1 MIDIKMTGLHLS
13 QKEIYFDQQL
23 DSMNPHYNVGTYITI
38 NGNLNVELLKK
49 SINSSAQ
56 VFDIFRF
63 KNFSNSSASVYLQ
76 QFASGIHITE
86 LDYTTA
92 DWPEAAVKQWLQE
105 RINKPFDIYT
115 GNIYDFVLIKR
126 KEDEYWFYMGC
137 HHLFSDGY
145 GVPYVFLAYVFDKY
159 HALRMGEERIFQY
172 PSYLNLMEKSN
183 DYLDSGSYESDK
195 NYWKERFH
203 APQEPILQKRSTA
216 NSFHTDTTQ
225 LFFNPEEQKKLRAF
239 CLKNDLSL
247 QDFLIAVLTVY
258 YKKASGVTFFDFSLP
273 LHNRND
279 RKERQTFGVF
289 SKLIPCR
296 IETGNPTLSELF
308 KSIKTNQRQDYRHK
322 QFPISH
328 FNRMIQMDSSN
339 SSSPFDICVNYRYFK
354 LNTTETELQLKGFRN
369 DATFSKRP
377 IEFSWSDFSEKG
389 KEEVFLEIIFRED
402 YFDKKEVEL
411 LGQRILFIIDQFYN
425 AIDEHIDTI
434 QILPEQERKQLL
446 LAFNDTA
453 VVYAHNKTIIDLFE
467 EQVKRTPD
475 HLAVVFEEKELT
487 YRELHESAN
496 QFARYLQ
503 KNYAIGA
510 DDLIGIKLERS
521 EWMIIAILGVLKS
534 GGAYVPIDPA
544 YPQERID
551 YIEMDTKCKVCIDST
566 ELNNFKKLQK
576 LYSGKAINKTTSHA
590 IAYVIYTSGS
600 TGKPKGVLIEHKS
613 AYSFIKWSHDEFE
626 KSDVDTVLFTTSLN
640 FDLSVFEIFYTLTKG
655 KVLKVLKDGL
665 AIPKNLEKG
674 KKQLINTVPSVVG
687 SLLQQGMNFDSVSVL
702 NMAGEPIPLNY
713 KNALKGKVK
722 EIRNL
727 YGPSEDTTYS
737 TFIRIDKDERELIGK
752 PISNTQIYILNEN
765 RDLQPIGVIGEI
777 CISGDGLARGYL
789 NQQELTNEKF
799 IANPFKAGARLY
811 KTGDLGRWLPD
822 GNIELAGRKDH
833 QVKIRGY
840 RIELG
845 EIEHALQNH
854 PAIEATVVLAK
865 ENQNKEKELV
875 AYIAAKSK
883 QNMSEL
889 RAYLKESLPDY
900 MLPSYY
906 VQLEAL
912 PLTPNGKI
920 NKKSLPDPLAIG
932 SDGSGLSTGVEYTA
946 PRNEQEEQLVK
957 IWEEILQRENIGVKD
972 DFFELGGHSL
982 KATKLISEYHQS
994 LDVKLTLHQV
1004 FNHHTIESHC
1014 QLLTNSL
1021 KEKFIQIEKV
1031 TDQESYPISDAQ
1043 RRLWVLSQVEG
1054 GSVAYNMPGS
1064 LKLNGNYE
1072 LNLFQRSF
1080 NNLIARHEILRTV
1093 FRTDKT
1099 GELRQWILDAEDLGF
1114 TVDHKDLRSEKN
1126 KEQKVKQFIAADSYQ
1141 PFDLE
1146 NGPLFRACLLQLE
1159 DELCILYFNMHHIIS
1174 DGWSMEVLKKDLF
1187 SCYEAYKEN
1196 KEPLLKQLR
1205 IQYKDYS
1212 AWASAKL
1219 GEESFKVHRSYWLEH
1234 LSGELPVLDLPSGKQ
1249 RPRIKTNNG
1258 HGLSTYIDAATSNKL
1273 KRYSEEQG
1281 GSLFM
1286 GLLAT
1291 WNILMYRYTGQKDI
1305 ITGSP
1310 VAGRAHADLEDQIG
1324 FYVNTLALRNEIK
1337 PEDSF
1342 KTFYNALKDNTLKSY
1357 DHQLYPFDRLV
1368 EELDLQRDTSRSAVF
1383 DVMVTLQNNGEGS
1396 AATAPQAVELT
1407 RIADL
1412 GFMAAKFDLELTV
1425 QEMRDHLSLQVVY
1438 NTDVY
1443 EQEMIEGL
1451 LHHYQQ
1457 LLKVLLENP
1466 SEKIAKVDFLTK
1478 QEKQELLIAFNDT
1491 HVDYPNNK
1499 TIIELFE
1506 EQVAKTP
1513 DHIAVIFEEKALSYR
1528 ELHEQSNQFAA
1539 YLQKNYSVKP
1549 DDLVGIKLERSEW
1562 VIISILAV
1570 LKSGGAYVPIDPGYP
1585 QDRIDYIEKDTTCK
1599 VCIDSTELN
1608 TFRKDQK
1615 SYSKKK
1621 ITAGTK
1627 AGDLAYVIY
1636 TSGSTGKPKGVMI
1649 EQKSVVRLVKNVN
1662 FYSFSSSDKL
1672 LCTGALSFDATTY
1685 EYWGPLL
1692 NGGQLIIC
1700 SQGILLDNKLLK
1712 EEIKNRSVNFM
1723 WVTSGW
1729 LNQLVESEI
1738 TIFGELQTIITGGDK
1753 LSFIHAEKL
1762 RRSYPALN
1770 IIHAYGPTENT
1781 TFSTTYPMI
1790 AVSTNTPIGKPI
1802 SNTQVYIVSEAGELQ
1817 PKGVTGEICLGG
1829 DGLAR
1834 GYLNQETLTKEKFVA
1849 NAFKAGER
1857 IYKTGDLG
1865 RWLSDGNIEF
1875 IGRKDN
1881 QVKIRGYR
1889 IELGEIEHA
1898 LQSHKGIEAAVV
1910 LARENQNKEKELV
1923 AYIAA
1928 RSVQNINELRA
1939 YLKAILPDY
1948 MLPAYYVQLQTLPL
1962 NSNGKID
1969 KKSLPDPEG
1978 LGLSSGVEYIA
1989 PRNEREEQLV
1999 KVWEEILKRK
2009 DIGVNDDFFALGGH
2023 SLKAVRLSN
2032 AYQKELGVKIALKEL
2047 FAHTSIASHAALIQT
2062 SNTTEY
2068 IAIKKVPV
2076 QESYPISYAQRRLW
2090 VLSQFEEG
2098 SVAYNI
2104 PGSLKLQGKY
2114 ELELFQRSFEHL
2126 IERHEILRTVFK
2138 ENGTGELRQWIVAKE
2153 EVSFRV
2159 GYQDFRKEKDKSKKV
2174 KDYIAADAYQPF
2186 DLERGPLLRV
2196 SLLQLEEECYVLYFN
2211 MHHIISDGWS
2221 MEILRRDVFSCYE
2234 AYRENR
2240 ETPLSEL
2247 NIQYKEYAA
2256 WTLAQLEEES
2266 FKAHRLYW
2274 LENLS
2279 GELPVLDLPSIKQRP
2294 RIKTSNGYALSTH
2307 LDGVITGKLKKYSE
2321 ANGGSLFMGL
2331 LAAWNILMYRYTGQ
2345 KDIITGSPIAGRM
2358 HADLEDQIGF
2368 YVNTLALRNE
2378 IRPDENFN
2386 ELFSRIKHTTLH
2398 AYSHQ
2403 LYPFDKLVEELA
2415 LHRDASRSAV
2425 FDIMLILQNN
2435 GEKTARPDA
2444 YTVTI
2449 DPIDNRREAA
2459 GLNQIADLGPTT
2471 SKFDIDISF
2480 QEVGDHL
2487 SFHMV
2492 YNPDVYERDMIE
2504 GLMHHYRQLLTALLE
2519 NPAEKIAQ
2527 INYLSRE
2534 EKYALLVGFNNT
2546 EVDYPK
2552 NKNIVNLFEEQAAK
2566 TPDQIAV
2573 VFEERKLTY
2582 RELNDRANQVA
2593 QYLQK
2598 NYSVEPGDLVGIH
2611 QERNEWM
2618 IVSILGVLKSGGA
2631 YVPLDPEHPQERINY
2646 MIADSGC
2653 KVVIDDQLVDTI
2665 KNADEKGSLPIDT
2678 KEQKINTPCAVIYT
2692 SGSTGKP
2699 KGIVISNS
2707 NLLNRLYWMWSEF
2720 PFAATEVCVAKTAI
2734 GFVDHLWEIFGPL
2747 LKGIRLVVFNKET
2760 ILDTQKF
2767 IDQLSENRVS
2777 RIVLVPSLLRQ
2788 ILSFEKLCTDKLTHL
2803 KEWSCSGEVL
2813 DAALVEDFY
2822 AVFKTHRLLNIY
2834 GSTEVTADATYY
2846 DTSVL
2851 RKRNSEQVAV
2861 PVLFE
2866 EAISKRFN
2874 ANLADAAKAESIIQ
2888 SFDNQKNK
2896 FLQCTDIEKKGAEKY
2911 AEFVK
2916 DTLIK
2921 GLVDV
2926 SDPKFIGHMTSPV
2939 PPIMSELNKLMITW
2953 NQNLVKFETSGVGT
2967 LLERQCIGQLH
2978 DLVYKKDRSFYENFL
2993 QNASVSLGIV
3003 TSGGT
3008 LANFTALSY
3017 ALSKCLQPKNNFQ
3030 GLNKEGLVAASQ
3042 AYGYSGIFIIGSQ
3055 RCHYS
3060 FGKTLRA
3067 LGLGD
3072 DAFISF
3078 EMDHQDPEKSKRA
3091 LTKLI
3096 TDKQSAGALIF
3107 AIIGVAGSTESG
3119 NVDPLT
3125 ILASI
3130 ASQFNIHFHVDAAFG
3145 GGYLFSE
3152 KLSHKLEGIQH
3163 GDSVTICGHKQLYLP
3178 LGLSVCLFKDE
3189 SLALHRE
3196 NTSKYQAR
3204 KDSLDLGRYT
3214 IDGSRPF
3221 LSFVL
3226 HGALNIIGKEGY
3238 AEIIESNYERALLFK
3253 NLIRGNQSFELIESS
3268 DLNIVLYRYI
3278 PAAFSLIK
3286 RSRSF
3291 NESEQKEVNELNRQI
3306 QKKQF
3311 EAGKSFVSYTELKE
3325 DNGEH
3330 NLVVLRTVLMN
3341 PYTTKAHLEEILNE
3355 QEEIAADLLGIPL
3368 VRKNNV
3374 PDKTMVYVGRPISNT
3389 NIYILNEDHQ
3399 LVPEKVTGEICIG
3412 GKCLSEGYLNNT
3424 ELMKEKF
3431 IINPFNPQERI
3442 YKTGDLGRW
3451 TKDGNIEFIGRKD
3464 NQVKIRGYRI
3474 ELGEI
3479 EQALQSHQAIE
3490 AAVVVVKE
3498 NQNKEKEL
3506 VAYITG
3512 KEEQHTSDLRSW
3524 LKEMLPEYMLPVYYV
3539 QLQALPLNAN
3549 GKVDKKALPDPYGL
3563 GLTSGVAYI
3572 APRNT
3577 KEAKLVEIWETVLQR
3592 ERIGVEDDFFALGGH
3607 SLKAIRL
3614 ISLIQKQLGVK
3625 LGIRNVFE
3633 EPSIAKL
3640 ARLIETKH
3648 KEIVV
3653 EIPSVRS
3660 DSGYALS
3667 SSQVRMWTLSQHE
3680 DGNIAY
3686 NNSGTLSLEGD
3697 LNFEALDFAFNA
3709 LMERHEILRT
3719 FFAADTAGEIKQFI
3733 REANA
3738 VEFKIT
3744 YKDLRGSEDQK
3755 TILNESLKADSAVP
3769 FDLHI
3774 GPLFKAMIYQT
3785 GTSKWIFNL
3794 VVHHII
3800 CDGWSIK
3807 IMTNELL
3814 SFYNAFISKENF
3826 SPNPLRIQYKDY
3838 AAWEQ
3843 QQLNDGALNAHKEYW
3858 LDQFKGALP
3867 TLNLK
3872 GSKPRP
3878 FIKTYNGKQ
3887 IKKRLDEEC
3896 CKKLRF
3902 IQQQQDA
3909 TLFMSLLSIVTILLL
3924 KKTNQHDFIIG
3935 SPIAG
3940 RQHIDLEDQLGCY
3953 LNIIPLRT
3961 KLNAEDN
3968 FLRVLE
3974 TVKQLTLNA
3983 YEHQA
3988 FPFEELV
3995 KELKLKRDM
4004 SRNVLFDVL
4013 VVLQNT
4019 GTDSAKSFD
4028 SIKGLKVNEYEK
4040 ENNASVLDLSF
4051 DFLEVDEELE
4061 VTLEYNTDL
4070 FDASYATHLI
4080 EELEQLILFIVE
4092 HPTVHISQ
4100 INTSGTNGE
4109 KEILTLTDTQIP
4121 GAPKVKKRT
4130 LIDDL

>member
-1 MIDIKMTGLHLS
+1 MTGLHLS

-23 DSMNPHYNVGTYITI
+23 DAINPHYNVGTYITI

-49 SINSSAQ
+49 SISSSEN

-63 KNFSNSSASVYLQ
+63 KNFSDSAASVYLQ
-76 QFASGIHITE
+76 ESASGIHITE
-86 LDYTTA
+86 LDYTTGNWS
-92 DWPEAAVKQWLQE
+92 DAAVKQWLQE
-105 RINKPFDIYT
+105 QINKPFDIYT
-115 GNIYDFVLIKR
+115 GHLYDFILIKR

-145 GVPYVFLAYVFDKY
+145 GVPYVFLTYVFDKY
-159 HALRMGEERIFQY
+159 HALRTGEERIFQY

-183 DYLDSGSYESDK
+183 DYLDSDSYESDQ
-195 NYWKERFH
+195 NYWKDRFN
-203 APQEPILQKRSTA
+203 APQAPIIQRRSNA
-216 NSFHTDTTQ
+216 NSFRTDSTQ
-225 LFFNPEEQKKLRAF
+225 LYFSLEEQKKLRAF

-247 QDFLIAVLTVY
+247 QDLLIAVLAVY
-258 YKKASGVTFFDFSLP
+258 YKRANAVTFFDFNLP
-273 LHNRND
+273 IHNRND

-296 IETGNPTLSELF
+296 IEVGSPTLNELF
-308 KSIKTNQRQDYRHK
+308 KLIKTNQRQDYRHK

-328 FNRMIQMDSSN
+328 FNRMIQQDSSN
-339 SSSPFDICVNYRYFK
+339 PSSPFDICVNYRYFK
-354 LNTTETELQLKGFRN
+354 LNTTETELHLKGFRN

-389 KEEVFLEIIFRED
+389 KEDVFLEIIFRED
-402 YFDKKEVEL
+402 YFGKKEIEL
-411 LGQRILFIIDQFYN
+411 LGNRILFIIDQFYN
-425 AIDEHIDTI
+425 AIDNSIGTIAIIPEH
-434 QILPEQERKQLL
+434 ERKQLSIT
-446 LAFNDTA
+446 FNDTKVDYPQDQTIVDLFEKQVASTPDHIA
-453 VVYAHNKTIIDLFE
+453 VVY
-467 EQVKRTPD
+467 
-475 HLAVVFEEKELT
+475 EEKELT
-487 YRELHESAN
+487 YLELHESAN
-496 QFARYLQ
+496 QFARYLKKQ
-503 KNYAIGA
+503 YAIGPE
-510 DDLIGIKLERS
+510 DLVGIKLDRN
-521 EWMIIAILGVLKS
+521 EWMIISILGVLKS

-544 YPQERID
+544 YPQDRID
-551 YIEMDTKCKVCIDST
+551 YIEKDTKCKVCIDSA
-566 ELNNFKKLQK
+566 ELNNFRKHQKAYSKKAVSSQ
-576 LYSGKAINKTTSHA
+576 STPDN

-600 TGKPKGVLIEHKS
+600 TGRPKGVLIAHKS

-626 KSDVDTVLFTTSLN
+626 RSDVDMVLFTTSLN
-640 FDLSVFEIFYTLTKG
+640 FDLSVFEIFYTLTQG

-665 AIPKNLEKG
+665 SIPKNLEKG

-687 SLLQQGMNFDSVSVL
+687 FLLQQGMSFESVSVL
-702 NMAGEPIPLNY
+702 NMAGEPIPSNY
-713 KNALKGKVK
+713 KNALKGKIK

-752 PISNTQIYILNEN
+752 PISNTQIYILNEEG
-765 RDLQPIGVIGEI
+765 DLQPVGVMGEI

-789 NQQELTNEKF
+789 NQQELTTEKF
-799 IANPFKAGARLY
+799 IANPFKAGERLY

-845 EIEHALQNH
+845 EIEHALQRH
-854 PAIEATVVLAK
+854 TEIEAAVVLTK
-865 ENQNKEKELV
+865 KNQNKEKELV
-875 AYIAAKSK
+875 AYIVAKSE
-883 QNMSEL
+883 QNTNEL
-889 RAYLKESLPDY
+889 RAYLKETLPDY
-900 MLPSYY
+900 MLPAYY
-906 VQLEAL
+906 VPLQVL
-912 PLTPNGKI
+912 PLTANGKLD
-920 NKKSLPDPLAIG
+920 KKSLPDPEGLG
-932 SDGSGLSTGVEYTA
+932 LHSGVVYIA
-946 PRNEQEEQLVK
+946 PRNEQEEKLVK
-957 IWEEILQRENIGVKD
+957 IWEEVLQRENIGVKD
-972 DFFELGGHSL
+972 DFFALGGHSL
-982 KATKLISEYHQS
+982 KATKLISEYHQ
-994 LDVKLTLHQV
+994 LADVKLTLHQV
-1004 FNHHTIESHC
+1004 FNYSTIESHC
-1014 QLLTNSL
+1014 QLLSSSR
-1021 KEKFIQIEKV
+1021 KEKFIQIEKIRE
-1031 TDQESYPISDAQ
+1031 QESYPISDAQ
-1043 RRLWVLSQVEG
+1043 RRLWVLSQLEE
-1054 GSVAYNMPGS
+1054 GSVAYNMPGN
-1064 LKLNGNYE
+1064 LKLQGNYE
-1072 LNLFQRSF
+1072 LDLFQRSF
-1080 NNLIARHEILRTV
+1080 NSLITRHEILRTV
-1093 FRTDKT
+1093 FRADKN
-1099 GELRQWILDAEDLGF
+1099 GELRQWVMEAGDLGF
-1114 TVDHKDLRSEKN
+1114 TVDHKDLRKEKN
-1126 KEQKVKQFIAADSYQ
+1126 KDQKVKEYIAADAYQ

-1146 NGPLFRACLLQLE
+1146 KGPLFRAGLLQLE
-1159 DELCILYFNMHHIIS
+1159 DEQSVLYFNMHHIIS
-1174 DGWSMEVLKKDLF
+1174 DGWSMKVLKKELF
-1187 SCYEAYKEN
+1187 TCYEAYKEN
-1196 KEPLLKQLR
+1196 TAPLLKELR
-1205 IQYKDYS
+1205 LQYKDYS
-1212 AWASAKL
+1212 AWALAQLDK
-1219 GEESFKVHRSYWLEH
+1219 ESFKAHRSYWLES
-1234 LSGELPVLDLPSGKQ
+1234 LSGELPILDLPGGKQ
-1249 RPRIKTNNG
+1249 RPKIRTNNG
-1258 HGLSTYIDAATSNKL
+1258 HGLSTCIDAATSNKL
-1273 KRYSEEQG
+1273 KKYSEANG
-1281 GSLFM
+1281 GSLFI

-1337 PEDSF
+1337 PEESF
-1342 KTFYNALKDNTLKSY
+1342 ETFYDALKDNTLKSY
-1357 DHQLYPFDRLV
+1357 NHQQYPFDRLV
-1368 EELDLQRDTSRSAVF
+1368 EELNLQHDTSRSAVF
-1383 DVMVTLQNNGEGS
+1383 DVIMTLQNTEERS
-1396 AATAPQAVELT
+1396 TDIDTAVIDTTQVV
-1407 RIADL
+1407 DM
-1412 GFMAAKFDLELTV
+1412 GFMPSKFDLELTV
-1425 QEMRDHLSLQVVY
+1425 QEMGDALYVQVIY

-1451 LHHYQQ
+1451 LRHYKQ

-1466 SEKIAKVDFLTK
+1466 SGKIAQIDFLTK

-1491 HVDYPNNK
+1491 YVDYPNNK
-1499 TIIELFE
+1499 TIVELFE

-1513 DHIAVIFEEKALSYR
+1513 DHIAIAFEEKALTYK

-1539 YLQKNYSVKP
+1539 YLQEKYAIKP
-1549 DDLVGIKLERSEW
+1549 GDLVGIKLDRSEW
-1562 VIISILAV
+1562 MIISVLAV
-1570 LKSGGAYVPIDPGYP
+1570 LKSGGAYVPIDPGFP
-1585 QDRIDYIEKDTTCK
+1585 QERIDYIEKDTTCK
-1599 VCIDSTELN
+1599 ACIDSAELN

-1615 SYSKKK
+1615 NYSKKK
-1621 ITAGTK
+1621 ITSGAK
-1627 AGDLAYVIY
+1627 ADDLAYVIY

-1649 EQKSVVRLVKNVN
+1649 EQRSVVRLVKNTN
-1662 FYSFSSSDKL
+1662 FYFFSPSDKL

-1692 NGGQLIIC
+1692 NGGQLILC
-1700 SQGILLDNKLLK
+1700 PQGVLLDNKLLK
-1712 EEIKNRSVNFM
+1712 EEIKGRNINIM
-1723 WVTSGW
+1723 WFTSGW

-1738 TIFGELQTIITGGDK
+1738 TIFSELDTIITGGDK
-1753 LSFIHAEKL
+1753 LSSVHAEKL
-1762 RRSYPALN
+1762 RKCYPELN

-1790 AVSTNTPIGKPI
+1790 EVSANTPIGKPI
-1802 SNTQVYIVSEAGELQ
+1802 NNTQVYIVNEEIGLQ
-1817 PKGVTGEICLGG
+1817 PKGVIGEICLGG

-1834 GYLNQETLTKEKFVA
+1834 GYLNQSTLTNEKFVS
-1849 NAFKAGER
+1849 NPFKTGER

-1865 RWLSDGNIEF
+1865 RWLHDGTIEF
-1875 IGRKDN
+1875 IGRRDN

-1898 LQSHKGIEAAVV
+1898 LQSHTAIEAAVI

-1923 AYIAA
+1923 AYITAG
-1928 RSVQNINELRA
+1928 SEQNISELRS
-1939 YLKAILPDY
+1939 YLKERLPEY
-1948 MLPAYYVQLQTLPL
+1948 MLPAYYVQLAVLPL

-1969 KKSLPDPEG
+1969 KKALPVPEG
-1978 LGLSSGVEYIA
+1978 SGLSSGIEYIA
-1989 PRNEREEQLV
+1989 PRNEREEQLA
-1999 KVWEEILKRK
+1999 KIWEELLKRK

-2023 SLKAVRLSN
+2023 SLKAIRLSN
-2032 AYQKELGVKIALKEL
+2032 AYQKELGVKISLKEL
-2047 FAHTSIASHAALIQT
+2047 FAHTSIASHAALIQAST
-2062 SNTTEY
+2062 RSEY
-2068 IAIKKVPV
+2068 SAIEKVAA

-2104 PGSLKLQGKY
+2104 PGSLTLEGKY
-2114 ELELFQRSFEHL
+2114 ELDLFQRSFDRL
-2126 IERHEILRTVFK
+2126 LERHEILRTVFK
-2138 ENGTGELRQWIVAKE
+2138 ENETGELRQWIVAKE
-2153 EVSFRV
+2153 NFSFRID
-2159 GYQDFRKEKDKSKKV
+2159 YKDFREEKNKDKKV

-2221 MEILRRDVFSCYE
+2221 MEVLRKDVFSYYE
-2234 AYRENR
+2234 AYQENN
-2240 ETPLSEL
+2240 EALLKEL
-2247 NIQYKEYAA
+2247 GIQYKDYAA

-2266 FKAHRLYW
+2266 FKAHRYYW
-2274 LENLS
+2274 LESLS
-2279 GELPVLDLPSIKQRP
+2279 GELPLLDLPSIKQRP
-2294 RIKTSNGYALSTH
+2294 RIKTNNGHSLSTYI
-2307 LDGVITGKLKKYSE
+2307 DRDTTGKLKKYSE
-2321 ANGGSLFMGL
+2321 SNGGTLFMGL

-2345 KDIITGSPIAGRM
+2345 KDIITGSPIAGRT

-2378 IRPDENFN
+2378 IKPEENFN
-2386 ELFSRIKHTTLH
+2386 ELFSRVKHTTLN

-2403 LYPFDKLVEELA
+2403 LYPFDKLVEELD

-2435 GEKTARPDA
+2435 GEKMKGPDA
-2444 YTVTI
+2444 LTI
-2449 DPIDNRREAA
+2449 DPADSYRKTT
-2459 GLNQIADLGPTT
+2459 GLNQLADLGYTT
-2471 SKFDIDISF
+2471 SKFDLDITF
-2480 QEVGDHL
+2480 QEVGDYL
-2487 SFHMV
+2487 SFQVV

-2519 NPAEKIAQ
+2519 NPAEKISQ
-2527 INYLSRE
+2527 IDCLSQE
-2534 EKYALLVGFNNT
+2534 EKHALLVGFNNT
-2546 EVDYPK
+2546 EVAYPK
-2552 NKNIVNLFEEQAAK
+2552 NKNIVDLFEEQVAK
-2566 TPDQIAV
+2566 TPDQVAI
-2573 VFEERKLTY
+2573 VFEEQKLTY

-2593 QYLQK
+2593 RYLHS
-2598 NYSVEPGDLVGIH
+2598 NYAVEPGDLVGIH
-2611 QERNEWM
+2611 QKRNEWM

-2631 YVPLDPEHPQERINY
+2631 YVPIDPELPQERINY
-2646 MIADSGC
+2646 MISDSGC
-2653 KVVIDDQLVDTI
+2653 KVVIDDQLIHTI
-2665 KNADEKGSLPIDT
+2665 KDADEYGSLTIDGAER
-2678 KEQKINTPCAVIYT
+2678 KRNTHCAVIYT
-2692 SGSTGKP
+2692 SGSTGRP
-2699 KGIVISNS
+2699 KGIVISNT
-2707 NLLNRLYWMWSEF
+2707 NLLNRLYWMWTEF
-2720 PFAATEVCVAKTAI
+2720 PFAATEVCVAKTSL

-2747 LKGIRLVVFNKET
+2747 LKGIRLVIFNKET

-2767 IDQLSENRVS
+2767 IHQLSENRVS

-2788 ILSFEKLCTDKLTHL
+2788 ILSYEKLCSNKLTHL

-2846 DTSVL
+2846 DTSIS
-2851 RKRNSEQVAV
+2851 RKRNSEQVVV

-2874 ANLADAAKAESIIQ
+2874 DNLADAVKTEGIIQ
-2888 SFDNQKNK
+2888 SFDNTQNK
-2896 FLQCTDIEKKGAEKY
+2896 FLQRTDIKKKGADGY
-2911 AEFVK
+2911 AQFIK
-2916 DTLIK
+2916 DTLLK
-2921 GLVDV
+2921 GLIDV
-2926 SDPKFIGHMTSPV
+2926 SDPRFIGHMTAPV
-2939 PPIMSELNKLMITW
+2939 PPIMSELNKLMVTW

-2978 DLVYKKDRSFYENFL
+2978 NLVYKKDRSFYERFL
-2993 QNASVSLGIV
+2993 QDAAVSLGIV

-3030 GLNKEGLVAASQ
+3030 GLNKEGLVAASK

-3078 EMDHQDPEKSKRA
+3078 EIDKHDPEKSSEA

-3096 TDKQSAGALIF
+3096 IDKQSEGALIF

-3119 NVDPLT
+3119 NVDPLNT
-3125 ILASI
+3125 LASI
-3130 ASQFNIHFHVDAAFG
+3130 ASRFNIHFHVDAAFG

-3152 KLSHKLEGIQH
+3152 KLSHKLDGIQH

-3238 AEIIESNYERALLFK
+3238 AEIIESNYERAQLFK
-3253 NLIRGNQSFELIESS
+3253 NLIGNNPSFELIASS

-3278 PAAFSLIK
+3278 PAALYHIK
-3286 RSRSF
+3286 KSRLF
-3291 NESEQKEVNELNRQI
+3291 NEHEQQEVNELNKQI

-3311 EAGKSFVSYTELKE
+3311 EAGRSFVSYTELKE

-3341 PYTTKAHLEEILNE
+3341 PYTTKEHLEEILNE
-3355 QEEIAADLLGIPL
+3355 QEEIAAEILGIPG
-3368 VRKNNV
+3368 KNKTQN
-3374 PDKTMVYVGRPISNT
+3374 KTMVYVGRPISNT
-3389 NIYILNEDHQ
+3389 SIYILNEDHQ

-3412 GKCLSEGYLNNT
+3412 GKCLSEGYLNNS

-3431 IINPFNPQERI
+3431 IVNPFNPQERI

-3479 EQALQSHQAIE
+3479 EHALQSHGAIE
-3490 AAVVVVKE
+3490 AAVVVVKG
-3498 NQNKEKEL
+3498 NQNNEKEL

-3512 KEEQHTSDLRSW
+3512 KEEQHASDLRAY
-3524 LKEMLPEYMLPVYYV
+3524 LKEILPDYMLPVYYV

-3549 GKVDKKALPDPYGL
+3549 GKVDKKSLPDPQGL

-3572 APRNT
+3572 APRNVR
-3577 KEAKLVEIWETVLQR
+3577 EAKLVEIWENVLQR

-3633 EPSIAKL
+3633 EQSISKL

-3648 KEIVV
+3648 KEPVV
-3653 EIPSVRS
+3653 EIPSLQS

-3667 SSQVRMWTLSQHE
+3667 SSQLRMWTLSQHDE
-3680 DGNIAY
+3680 GNIAY
-3686 NNSGTLSLEGD
+3686 NSSGTLVLEGN
-3697 LNFEALDFAFNA
+3697 LNVEALDFAFNS

-3719 FFAADTAGEIKQFI
+3719 IFAPDATGEIKQFI
-3733 REANA
+3733 KEANHFK
-3738 VEFKIT
+3738 FKIK
-3744 YKDLRGSEDQK
+3744 YSDLRGSKDQK
-3755 TILNESLKADSAVP
+3755 IKLNESLTEDSAVP
-3769 FDLHI
+3769 FDLLA
-3774 GPLFKAMIYQT
+3774 GPLFKATIYQIET
-3785 GTSKWIFNL
+3785 NKWIFNL

-3807 IMTNELL
+3807 IMTKELL
-3814 SFYNAFISKENF
+3814 SFYNAFIMNQTF

-3843 QQLNDGALNAHKEYW
+3843 QQLSDGALNMHKAYW
-3858 LDQFKGALP
+3858 LDQFKGTLP

-3887 IKKRLDEEC
+3887 IKKRIDREC

-3909 TLFMSLLSIVTILLL
+3909 TLFMSLLSIVNILLF
-3924 KKTNQHDFIIG
+3924 KRTNQPDLIIG

-3968 FLRVLE
+3968 FLRILE
-3974 TVKQLTLNA
+3974 MVKQLTLNA

-3988 FPFEELV
+3988 FPFDELV
-3995 KELKLKRDM
+3995 KELNLKRDL

-4019 GTDSAKSFD
+4019 GTDPARSFNL
-4028 SIKGLKVNEYEK
+4028 IKDLKVHEYAK
-4040 ENNASVLDLSF
+4040 ENNISVLDLSF
-4051 DFLEVDEELE
+4051 DFLEVDEEIE
-4061 VTLEYNTDL
+4061 ITLEYNTDL
-4070 FDASYATHLI
+4070 FDTTYAIQLI
-4080 EELEQLILFIVE
+4080 EELEQLIFFIVE
-4092 HPTVHISQ
+4092 HPTVHISHF
-4100 INTSGTNGE
+4100 TVPGTNGE
-4109 KEILTLTDTQIP
+4109 KELLALMDNEIPDTT
-4121 GAPKVKKRT
+4121 KVKKRT
-4130 LIDDL
+4130 LINDL